1 MTESHQITSNKTYV
15 PHGAPTHPQPTLPAQ
30 QYPQPGNSYPAPY
43 PAPYSSPYSP
53 HRTSPGN
60 GCPGSGTRIGLA
72 PLPTETL
79 NLEYHRLAF
88 ADPKSRWW
96 KPLIEGPLIL
106 IFIALL
112 TVLLAAIMFA
122 YGIFGVPVVSMWLF
136 GGEESNHL
144 VFTHPAGAIMVI
156 GCAIV
161 LFPAM
166 WLARMMMGPRPW
178 GLVHSVTGRMRW
190 KWLGICLGI
199 ALPIFAL
206 LPVLAKAV
214 TRTLPPANVITSPHM
229 IVPMLITLLILTSL
243 RAYAQEVIWR
253 GFFMQTL
260 GSWLRHPA
268 LAICLPAALFIP
280 GLVFGAWAQLVNITL
295 LLTSAFLV
303 WRTGGLEASLAM
315 NTMNLLFNMFLAFFT
330 GGDPFMYSDLGFFGF
345 LFTLAMQGAMI
356 ASVLFAAK
364 KLGIQC
370 TGSYDVVI
378 TPERWQQLNF
388 ERTYR

>member
-1 MTESHQITSNKTYV
+1 MFPMVLLPIPSQHHLPSNTLS
-15 PHGAPTHPQPTLPAQ
+15 PAIPILRPTPPRFPLPIHPTALHLGA
-30 QYPQPGNSYPAPY
+30 
-43 PAPYSSPYSP
+43 
-53 HRTSPGN
+53 
-60 GCPGSGTRIGLA
+60 A

-88 ADPKSRWW
+88 ADPKFRWW

-106 IFIALL
+106 VFTALL

-122 YGIFGVPVVSMWLF
+122 HGIFGVPVVSMWLF
-136 GGEESNHL
+136 GGEDSNHL

-178 GLVHSVTGRMRW
+178 GLVHSVTGRMRLEMAGNM
-190 KWLGICLGI
+190 LGHCTADFCSFTSTGKSCD
-199 ALPIFAL
+199 AH
-206 LPVLAKAV
+206 
-214 TRTLPPANVITSPHM
+214 TTPANVITSPHM

-243 RAYAQEVIWR
+243 QAYAQEVIWR

-280 GLVFGAWAQLVNITL
+280 GLVFGAWAQLANITL
-295 LLTSAFLV
+295 LLASAFLV

-315 NTMNLLFNMFLAFFT
+315 NTMNLLFNMFLTFFT
-330 GGDPFMYSDLGFFGF
+330 GGNPFMYSDLGFFGF

-378 TPERWQQLNF
+378 TPERWQQLDF
-388 ERTYR
+388 ERTHR